1 MLVNYLKMTIAVM
14 KRRKFYTFISL
25 FGISFTLMVL
35 IVLAAFYDHLFGA
48 NYPETHQD
56 RTLCIQ
62 MVQQKNSIKGW
73 TNTGPMSFS
82 FAQKYVKTLKTP
94 ERVAIASTPNTINTY
109 VGSKKLKLFFKYTDA
124 DFWALTNFEF
134 LEGKPYTQREID
146 NNETG
151 IVINEGTR
159 DNCFGK
165 NTLALGKTM
174 EVDNVTYRIIG
185 VVRGCPIT
193 RMMVASDLY
202 LPYNTSKEDLKSP
215 ELMGSYMAL
224 ILAKNPSD
232 IPAIQAEYASAISK
246 IALPKTKD
254 EFDTIKS
261 EAEKSVLDILT
272 KEILPGGQTT
282 FHLILFLFALMFML
296 LPALNLVNINISRI
310 MERASEIGIRKAF
323 GASKKTLLAQFLI
336 ENILLTIIGGF
347 LALILST
354 GVIYIINHCGII
366 EYADLHINWMVALVA
381 FIVSLLFGLMSGV
394 YPAWHMS
401 KLQIAEALKG

>member
-35 IVLAAFYDHLFGA
+35 IVLAAFYDHLFGT
-48 NYPETHQD
+48 NYPETYHE
-56 RTLCIQ
+56 RTIYIQ
-62 MVQQKNSIKGW
+62 MLEQKNSAKGW
-73 TNTGPMSFS
+73 SNSGPMSFS

-94 ERVAIASTPNTINTY
+94 EKVAIASGPNTINTY
-109 VGSKKLKLFFKYTDA
+109 VGGKKLKLFFKYTDA

-146 NNETG
+146 NNEFG
-151 IVINEGTR
+151 IVINDGTR

-165 NTLALGKTM
+165 NTSALGKTM
-174 EVDNVTYRIIG
+174 EVDNVRYRVIG

-193 RMMVASDLY
+193 RMMLSSDIY
-202 LPYNTSKEDLKSP
+202 LPYNTSKGDLKSP
-215 ELMGSYMAL
+215 GFMGGYMAH
-224 ILAKNPSD
+224 ILAKKSSD
-232 IPAIQAEYASAISK
+232 IPIIQAEYASAISK
-246 IALPKTKD
+246 IVLPKTED
-254 EFDTIKS
+254 EFDIFKS
-261 EAEKSVLDILT
+261 EADTQLGILT
-272 KEILPGGQTT
+272 NNMLPGGQIT
-282 FHLILFLFALMFML
+282 FYMVVFLFALMFML

-347 LALILST
+347 LALLLST

-366 EYADLHINWMVALVA
+366 EYADLHINWMVAFVA